1 MEKHFANILEENTV
15 KVNHDIV
22 NGLACSEMLKGEQYL
37 DRVLRL
43 VAKTFPEG
51 VTYDYYERCSPY
63 EEFEETTRPR
73 DAGRV
78 FDLAPSNIYVI
89 KLHFSFKGK
98 KLLHRYLYLPY
109 VEEGG
114 IITLNGSRFH
124 VTPVFSDKVISPG
137 RDNLFVRILQ
147 NRLKFRRLYH
157 TVTVDGIKDSMYV
170 VWGQIYRKPKIDNNK
185 VPITTKASTTVA
197 HYLFSIYGFSGA
209 FSKYAGF
216 VPVIGQEDINE
227 DSYPNTDW
235 IICKSAHG
243 ETTHVKPN
251 TFMGNYYHGTN
262 IRLAIR
268 KDKWNEI
275 TKGLVAG
282 FYYIVDHFPDKFN
295 TKSLDNK
302 DNFIIL
308 MGHILYSGTYGYDH
322 LYHLMNNHLSS
333 LDGYLDEIAIDK
345 LRERNFHVSD
355 FYDLLALLIE
365 HFNALVTD
373 TDNLRSSVYGKSL
386 EILYYMFYN
395 TTENIIKTRF
405 SLVKLANK
413 RPLTEKDVNDTLKKR
428 LNKRSV
434 FKLTSDRIITET
446 LEYSG
451 DNKFVKITSKM
462 TEQESLPGATKGKS
476 KHAGASD
483 GMMLNSSMTEAGNIL
498 YLGKTNC
505 IPTNRVNAFVN
516 MDDSSRTIL
525 PNPKYI
531 DIIKRAE
538 DLLTGKISLTES
550 DVESIESFRAK
561 LDLANNSNIVNG
573 EDIILSEYDE
583 LDRDI
588 ISYGG
593 DGDDED

>member
-15 KVNHDIV
+15 KVNPDIV

-98 KLLHRYLYLPY
+98 KLFPRYLYLPY

-114 IITLNGSRFH
+114 ILTLNGSRFH

-137 RDNLFVRILQ
+137 RDNIFVRILQ

-157 TVTVDGIKDSMYV
+157 TVTIDGVKESMFV
-170 VWGQIYRKPKIDNNK
+170 VWSQIYKKPKIDNNK
-185 VPITTKASTTVA
+185 VPMTTKSSTTMA
-197 HYLFSIYGFSGA
+197 HYLFGRYGFSET
-209 FSKYAGF
+209 FNKYAGF
-216 VPVIGQEDINE
+216 IPIVGEEDINE

-243 ETTHVKPN
+243 ETTHIKPN
-251 TFMGNYYHGTN
+251 TFIGNFYHGTK

-275 TKGLVAG
+275 TKGLVTG

-308 MGHILYSGTYGYDH
+308 MGHILYSGSYGYDH
-322 LYHLMNNHLSS
+322 LYHLMNNHFNS

-345 LRERNFHVSD
+345 LRERGFYVND
-355 FYDLLALLIE
+355 FYDLLALMIE
-365 HFNALVTD
+365 HFNSLVTD
-373 TDNLRSSVYGKSL
+373 TENLRSSVYGKSL

-395 TTENIIKTRF
+395 TTCNIIKTRF
-405 SLVKLANK
+405 NLVKLANK
-413 RPLTEKDVNDTLKKR
+413 RPLTDKDVNDILKKK

-434 FKLTSDRIITET
+434 FKLTSGRIITET

-462 TEQESLPGATKGKS
+462 TEQETLPGATKGKS
-476 KHAGASD
+476 KHAGASE
-483 GMMLNSSMTEAGNIL
+483 GMILNSSMAEAGNIL
-498 YLGKTNC
+498 YLGKKNC
-505 IPTNRVNAFVN
+505 IPTNRVNAFVTI
-516 MDDSSRTIL
+516 DDNTRTIM
-525 PNPKYI
+525 PNPKYV

-538 DLLTGKISLTES
+538 DLLTGKISLNEN
-550 DVESIESFRAK
+550 DVETVDAFRNR
-561 LDLANNSNIVNG
+561 LHLANNSNLTDT
-573 EDIILSEYDE
+573 EDIILSGYDE
-583 LDRDI
+583 LDGDI
-588 ISYGG
+588 ES
-593 DGDDED
+593 